1 MKKLND
7 FGQKIGGAKKDIWAI
22 FKEATEDEQSKMA
35 KRLFSMSHQS
45 SLMVSIKK
53 PVTVT
58 GHLLMKC
65 LPVLLHAISKISW
78 MADAPIIS

>member
-35 KRLFSMSHQS
+35 KEPGTLLQ
-45 SLMVSIKK
+45 IKMEK
-53 PVTVT
+53 
-58 GHLLMKC
+58 
-65 LPVLLHAISKISW
+65 
-78 MADAPIIS
+78 

>member
-35 KRLFSMSHQS
+35 RK
-45 SLMVSIKK
+45 
-53 PVTVT
+53 
-58 GHLLMKC
+58 
-65 LPVLLHAISKISW
+65 
-78 MADAPIIS
+78 APERAEKSACYIGTC